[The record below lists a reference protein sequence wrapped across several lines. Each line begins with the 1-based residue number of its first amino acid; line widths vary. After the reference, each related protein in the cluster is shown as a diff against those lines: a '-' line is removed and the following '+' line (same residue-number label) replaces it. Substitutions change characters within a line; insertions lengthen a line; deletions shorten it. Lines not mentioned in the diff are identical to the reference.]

1 MSRFDDRN
9 VTGRPPDTPRGNPGD
24 SPPPR
29 PPRAPVFNLPSVVM
43 TLALV
48 LAAVH
53 AVIVFGLGAPAVN
66 SLYQWFGFIPQR
78 IFHADRV
85 DGGALPL
92 LWTPVTHA
100 FLHANWEHVGFNLAW
115 LAVFGSPVARRYGAR
130 GFALIGLVGAICGAA
145 GFAAFHLDDASI
157 MIGASGAISGYT
169 GAAMRFVFQPVEVA
183 IDPETGER
191 RVLGRRLASWRE
203 FVGNRRAMSI
213 SLVLL
218 GLNAG
223 VGLLAYLMGEPAAVA
238 WQAHVAGFAGGLLAV
253 GPVERLALQPR

>member
-1 MSRFDDRN
+1 
-9 VTGRPPDTPRGNPGD
+9 
-24 SPPPR
+24 
-29 PPRAPVFNLPSVVM
+29 PVFNLPPVVM

-66 SLYQWFGFIPQR
+66 SLYEWFGFIPQR
-78 IFHADRV
+78 LLHADRF
-85 DGGALPL
+85 DGGLLPL
-92 LWTPVTHA
+92 LWTPLTHG
-100 FLHANWEHVGFNLAW
+100 FLHANWEHLGFNLAW

-130 GFALIGLVGAICGAA
+130 GFALIGAAGAVAGAA
-145 GFAAFHLDDASI
+145 GFMLFNLDGISV
-157 MIGASGAISGYT
+157 MIGASGAISGLT
-169 GAAMRFVFQPVEVA
+169 GAAMRFVFQPVEVS

-218 GLNAG
+218 ALNAG

-238 WQAHVAGFAGGLLAV
+238 WQSHVAGFAVGLLAV
-253 GPVERLALQPR
+253 GSVERLALQPR